1 MSANSCCDNGYHVVW
16 TRDEYEM
23 ASTLLA
29 AGDTQD
35 ASDALTYIFN
45 YEEEA
50 SGQVKQ
56 NTWLNGNAVFGSN
69 QEDEE
74 ADPII
79 LAYQLGR
86 TSSSD
91 FSHIKLLA
99 AWITS
104 NGPSTDEERWE
115 ENSGYS
121 PATIAAEIAGLACAS
136 DIASINGDSTDAS
149 NWLSTAKSWAA
160 SVDSRT
166 YTTTGPFGN
175 GSYFLRITPDGSP
188 NSGASIS
195 IANGGGSHDD
205 RTVVD
210 QGFLE
215 LVRLGIKQP
224 GATDITNTLAVTDAE
239 LGVDTPEGLIDH
251 RYDFDGY
258 GETSTGA
265 DYTGSGAGNPWPV
278 LTGELGEYDIA
289 DGNLSGA
296 QAALQTMASAASS
309 YQISEQVWGG
319 SNGVNGFTSVS
330 RTTPIRRSCGPWPST
345 CGSPSTSRQVTT
357 STRPRWSARP
367 STAPGAARRSP
378 RRSTSP
384 SRSTPT
390 LPARPST

>member
-121 PATIAAEIAGLACAS
+121 PRPSPPRSPGWRAPRTLPASMATAPTEQLAQHRQELGRERGQPDLHHHRPLWERLVLPA
-136 DIASINGDSTDAS
+136 DHT
-149 NWLSTAKSWAA
+149 
-160 SVDSRT
+160 
-166 YTTTGPFGN
+166 
-175 GSYFLRITPDGSP
+175 DGSP

-265 DYTGSGAGNPWPV
+265 DYTGSGRATRGRCSPV
-278 LTGELGEYDIA
+278 
-289 DGNLSGA
+289 SS
-296 QAALQTMASAASS
+296 AS
-309 YQISEQVWGG
+309 
-319 SNGVNGFTSVS
+319 
-330 RTTPIRRSCGPWPST
+330 
-345 CGSPSTSRQVTT
+345 TT
-357 STRPRWSARP
+357 SP
-367 STAPGAARRSP
+367 TA
-378 RRSTSP
+378 T
-384 SRSTPT
+384 
-390 LPARPST
+390 